1 MERLSNTIL
10 RIGDWRVNPSSGEL
24 SRRGETTHLEART
37 MRLLLCLAERS
48 GEVVSIEELLD
59 QAWSG
64 VTVSSDSVY
73 QAVASLRR
81 LLGDDPKQP
90 TYIATVPRLGYR
102 MLATVGPWTDSTD
115 SRTGPVTPGA
125 LPKAA
130 GSAPIANKD
139 SGSRRR
145 SPVIW
150 SISGTLGVTLILAF
164 LLYRE
169 IPLKNRAAQGSL
181 VAPPQKSIAV
191 LPFLDL
197 TADMKEEEFA
207 DGLTEEIIDKL
218 SKVPGIRVPAA
229 AASFYFKY
237 KKIPVAEIARTL
249 GVVYVLD
256 GSTRQSGNSV
266 RIAAR
271 LVRAENGYV
280 IWSETYDRPFADR
293 VAVQDEIAR
302 EVTKAL
308 RASIEGTPTAI
319 SPRDSRDAP
328 THCATFHRRARHG
341 IPLRSHSLLRL
352 RTSRASS

>member
-1 MERLSNTIL
+1 MERPTNIIL

-24 SRRGETTHLEART
+24 SRNGVTTRVEART

-59 QAWSG
+59 KVWSG

-90 TYIATVPRLGYR
+90 TYIATVPRLGYC
-102 MLATVGPWTDSTD
+102 MLATVSPWTDSIN
-115 SRTGPVTPGA
+115 SQTGPATA
-125 LPKAA
+125 AAMLTTA
-130 GSAPIANKD
+130 GSAPIAD
-139 SGSRRR
+139 EESGWRRR
-145 SPVIW
+145 SANIW
-150 SISGTLGVTLILAF
+150 TIGGAVCVTLILAF
-164 LLYRE
+164 LLYRG
-169 IPLKNRAAQGSL
+169 ISLKNHAAQGL
-181 VAPPQKSIAV
+181 PAALPQKSIAV
-191 LPFLDL
+191 LPFVDL

-218 SKVPGIRVPAA
+218 SKDPDIRVPAA

-237 KKIPVAEIARTL
+237 KKSPIAEIAKTL

-280 IWSETYDRPFADR
+280 IWSETYDRSFVHR
-293 VAVQDEIAR
+293 VAVQDEIAS

-308 RASIEGTPTAI
+308 RASIERAPSADR
-319 SPRDSRDAP
+319 PSR
-328 THCATFHRRARHG
+328 
-341 IPLRSHSLLRL
+341 
-352 RTSRASS
+352 

>member
-1 MERLSNTIL
+1 MERPTNTIL
-10 RIGDWRVNPSSGEL
+10 RIGDWRVDPSSGEL
-24 SRRGETTHLEART
+24 SRRGETTRLEART

-48 GEVVSIEELLD
+48 GQVVSIEELLD
-59 QAWSG
+59 KAWSG

-102 MLATVGPWTDSTD
+102 MLAAVSPWTDSID
-115 SRTGPVTPGA
+115 SQT
-125 LPKAA
+125 
-130 GSAPIANKD
+130 GSATAVTMSEPVGSPPIGHKESD
-139 SGSRRR
+139 SRRR
-145 SPVIW
+145 SALIW
-150 SISGTLGVTLILAF
+150 TIGATLGVTLMLAF
-164 LLYRE
+164 LLYRG
-169 IPLKNRAAQGSL
+169 ISLKNHSAQGSL
-181 VAPPQKSIAV
+181 ATLPQKSIAV

-229 AASFYFKY
+229 TASFYFKY

-256 GSTRQSGNSV
+256 GSTRQSSNSV

-280 IWSETYDRPFADR
+280 IWSETYDRPFVDR
-293 VAVQDEIAR
+293 VAVQDEIAS
-302 EVTKAL
+302 ELTKAL
-308 RASIEGTPTAI
+308 RASIEGTPNADQ
-319 SPRDSRDAP
+319 PSR
-328 THCATFHRRARHG
+328 
-341 IPLRSHSLLRL
+341 
-352 RTSRASS
+352 

>member
-1 MERLSNTIL
+1 MERPTNTIL
-10 RIGDWRVNPSSGEL
+10 RIGDWRVDPSSGEL
-24 SRRGETTHLEART
+24 SRSGETTRLEART

-59 QAWSG
+59 KAWSG

-102 MLATVGPWTDSTD
+102 MLATVGPWTDSID
-115 SRTGPVTPGA
+115 GQTGSATTATMSEP
-125 LPKAA
+125 A
-130 GSAPIANKD
+130 GSASIVHKP

-145 SPVIW
+145 SSLIW
-150 SISGTLGVTLILAF
+150 TIGGTLGVTLILAF
-164 LLYRE
+164 LLYRG
-169 IPLKNRAAQGSL
+169 ISLKNHSAQGSPAAL
-181 VAPPQKSIAV
+181 PQKSIAV

-229 AASFYFKY
+229 TASFYFKN

-256 GSTRQSGNSV
+256 GSTRQSSNSV

-280 IWSETYDRPFADR
+280 IWSETYDRPFVDR
-293 VAVQDEIAR
+293 VAVQDEIAG
-302 EVTKAL
+302 ELTKAL
-308 RASIEGTPTAI
+308 RASIEGTPNADQP
-319 SPRDSRDAP
+319 PR
-328 THCATFHRRARHG
+328 
-341 IPLRSHSLLRL
+341 
-352 RTSRASS
+352 